1 LALFL
6 KKTDH
11 YIATFLQRSFLY
23 IRVVKKTNMVE
34 KFVLITGAS
43 KGLGKAFAETFASKN
58 KNLILIAL
66 ENDGLE
72 DVAKEIRQNFNVKV
86 YTIETNLAK
95 PEAVYKLANEI
106 NSKFE
111 LEYLIN
117 NAGIGGT
124 SNFSEASVEQIEEL
138 LMINV
143 RALSLLTR
151 LLLPNLMRQQSR
163 AYILNV
169 ASMASFCPM
178 TFKAV
183 YSASKAYV
191 YYFSRALAEE
201 LKKTNVFVSVVHPG
215 PMKTNHEVTKNIER
229 QGRMAK
235 MYGLIT
241 PEKTAIIAIRQ
252 LENEVAFIVPG
263 WFNWWNWII
272 MRLIPIKFQLF
283 MGYKISAKEI

>member
-6 KKTDH
+6 KKLH
-11 YIATFLQRSFLY
+11 HFIATFLQTSFLY
-23 IRVVKKTNMVE
+23 NRVVKKTFMIE
-34 KFVLITGAS
+34 KYVLITGAS
-43 KGLGKAFAETFASKN
+43 KGLGKAFAEAFAAKN
-58 KNLILIAL
+58 KNLILVAL

-72 DVAKEIRQNFNVKV
+72 ETADSIRQKFNVKV
-86 YTIETNLAK
+86 KTIETNLAK
-95 PEAVYKLANEI
+95 PDAVYLLANEI
-106 NSKFE
+106 NANFE
-111 LEYLIN
+111 IEYLIN

-124 SNFSEASVEQIEEL
+124 SIFSEVSVEQIEEL

-151 LLLPNLMRQQSR
+151 LLLPNLMRQQGR

-215 PMKTNHEVTKNIER
+215 PMKTNDEVTKNIER

-241 PEKTAIIAIRQ
+241 PEKTAMIAIRQ
-252 LENEVAFIVPG
+252 LEKKVAFIVPG